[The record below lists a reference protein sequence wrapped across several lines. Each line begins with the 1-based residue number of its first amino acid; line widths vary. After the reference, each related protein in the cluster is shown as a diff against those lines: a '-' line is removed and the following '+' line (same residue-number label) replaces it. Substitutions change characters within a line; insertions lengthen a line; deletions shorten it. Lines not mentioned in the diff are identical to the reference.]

1 MKCVTCEVEINP
13 QWKHAIDLNTCPF
26 CGQEIMKSDL
36 KNLLS
41 TLHESMS
48 VAVTAYPEELEDWLY
63 SNFGFHK
70 GKRRANGD
78 KHKVMVDTG
87 NGEEEVEAQSILDE
101 DATNKFF
108 ERAEAHRSGDNTSFS
123 SIAAKT
129 AHLKKLNQK
138 AKQGD
143 SNFLELDENLEPI
156 NSIEALEMHELVANM
171 SGSDGGENI
180 SNLALQLAAKKKN
193 NKKGSNEDFSSLMAE
208 SVENNIYST
217 QNAAAERVR
226 NGGGGKGSFRRS

>member
-26 CGQEIMKSDL
+26 CGQEIMKSEL
-36 KNLLS
+36 KELLS
-41 TLHESMS
+41 SLHESMS
-48 VAVTAYPEELEDWLY
+48 VAVAAYPEELEDWLY

-78 KHKVMVDTG
+78 KYKVMVDTG

-108 ERAEAHRSGDNTSFS
+108 KRADAHRSGDNTSFS

-129 AHLKKLNQK
+129 AHLKKLAEK

-156 NSIEALEMHELVANM
+156 NSIESLEMQELVSNM
-171 SGSDGGENI
+171 SGSDGGEQI
-180 SNLALQLAAKKKN
+180 SNLALQLAAKKNK
-193 NKKGSNEDFSSLMAE
+193 KKGSNEDFSALMAE
-208 SVENNIYST
+208 SVENNINAT
-217 QNAAAERVR
+217 QNAAAEKVR
-226 NGGGGKGSFRRS
+226 NGGGGAFRRS